1 MKKINTLMATGVL
14 FFALLSAGRA
24 EAALEKGSVAPVFP
38 ALEKTAESPMV
49 ILYFFKHS
57 AKASLKGL
65 KHLKSEYAAYKAAG
79 IAVFAISKDDPKA
92 LDQYLAQNPVP
103 FPVIRDEGKIFK
115 DYGVQVIFPTT
126 YVLGPGGR
134 ITDTLEGGGPT
145 SKQFITT
152 VAQRSLQLKKDD
164 LAEKLYTA
172 VLEKAPEDAEAQAG
186 LGQLYLKKGKFDR
199 AEQAFSKLVKL
210 SPKHAIL
217 GQEGL
222 AAVHLKKGET
232 AKAVAVA
239 EDIQK
244 ADPQSGFVHLVKAN
258 VLAGRGDRDGA
269 MTEYKRAIEGKLSRD
284 WQRAEAY
291 NQVGRIHSERGE
303 YNQAESMY
311 QQAVNQ
317 NPYSAEI
324 LTNRG
329 ALFEK
334 TGEPKKALALYRQAL
349 TVDPEDQ
356 VAMLLSKRIAQHLD
370 FKEDMARQERIDNL
384 VADLAERYKSGQAAP
399 VDRSDPWSSRPMTI
413 AFLGLKS
420 TGGGLLREGM
430 ADVLQQ
436 EIATQVMASQ
446 RVSVVERE
454 ILEKLL
460 TELKLGSS
468 ELADPETALKL
479 GKILAARLIVTGNLV
494 QVPGGVR
501 LSLRVIDPETS
512 AVKITYAD
520 EMNQDQTLLKL
531 ADVSG
536 KILSQRIKI
545 LYPLR
550 GKIALV
556 EEGEQVIL
564 NLGRKHGI
572 QPGVRMKIIAEGEA
586 VVVDGK
592 TIGHR
597 KKKVGRLEIVEV
609 EDAMSY
615 GRLTETVAAIQKDQK
630 VLEDVQE
637 QKDKKKTF

>member
-1 MKKINTLMATGVL
+1 MKNIKALMAMGL
-14 FFALLSAGRA
+14 LLLALLSVGRA
-24 EAALEKGSVAPVFP
+24 EAALEKGAIAPAFP
-38 ALEKTAESPMV
+38 ALEKTADNPMV

-57 AKASLKGL
+57 TKSSLKGL
-65 KHLKSEYAAYKAAG
+65 EHLKSEYAAYKSAG

-92 LDQYLAQNPVP
+92 LDQYLAEHPIP
-103 FPVIRDEGKIFK
+103 FPVIKDDGKIFK
-115 DYGVQVIFPTT
+115 NYGVQVIFPTT

-134 ITDTLEGGGPT
+134 VSDALEGGGPT

-172 VLEKAPEDAEAQAG
+172 VLEKTPEDAEAQSG

-199 AEQAFSKLVKL
+199 AERAFSKLVKL

-232 AKAVAVA
+232 AKAVQVA
-239 EDIQK
+239 EQIQK

-258 VLAGRGDRDGA
+258 VLASQGDQDA
-269 MTEYKRAIEGKLSRD
+269 ALSEYNRAIEGKLSRD
-284 WQRAEAY
+284 WQKAEAY

-303 YNQAESMY
+303 FDQAESMY

-317 NPYSAEI
+317 NPYSSEI

-370 FKEDMARQERIDNL
+370 FKEDMARQKRIDGL
-384 VADLAERYKSGQAAP
+384 VAELAERFKSGQAAP

-420 TGGGLLREGM
+420 TGGALLREGM
-430 ADVLQQ
+430 ADVIQQ

-446 RVSVVERE
+446 RISVVERE

-460 TELKLGSS
+460 AELKLGSS

-479 GKILAARLIVTGNLV
+479 GKILAARLIVTGSLV

-501 LSLRVIDPETS
+501 MSLRVIDPETS

-520 EMNQDQTLLKL
+520 EMNPDKSLLQM
-531 ADVSG
+531 ADASG

-564 NLGRKHGI
+564 NLGKKHGI
-572 QPGVRMKIIAEGEA
+572 KTGVQMKIIAEGEA

-615 GRLTETVAAIQKDQK
+615 GRLTEKIATIQKDQK
-630 VLEDVQE
+630 VLEDVE
-637 QKDKKKTF
+637 AKKDKKKTF

>member
-1 MKKINTLMATGVL
+1 MKNIKTLMAIGL
-14 FFALLSAGRA
+14 FLMTLFQTMGA
-24 EAALEKGSVAPVFP
+24 EAALQKGTLAPAFP
-38 ALEKTAESPMV
+38 ALEKVSEKPMV
-49 ILYFFKHS
+49 ILYFFKHKS
-57 AKASLKGL
+57 KSSEKGL
-65 KHLKSEYAAYKAAG
+65 AHLKAQYAAYQAAG
-79 IAVFAISKDDPKA
+79 ISVLAISKDDPKT
-92 LDQYLAQNPVP
+92 LDQYLAKNPIP
-103 FPVIRDEGKIFK
+103 FPVIKDDGKISNN
-115 DYGVQVIFPTT
+115 YGVRVVFPTT

-134 ITDTLEGGGPT
+134 ITDALEGGGPT
-145 SKQFITT
+145 SKKFITT
-152 VAQRSLQLKKDD
+152 VAQRSLQLKKND
-164 LAEKLYTA
+164 LAEKLYTT
-172 VLEKAPEDAEAQAG
+172 VLKENPKDGVAQAG
-186 LGQLYLKKGKFDR
+186 LGQLYLKEGKYDR
-199 AEQAFSKLVKL
+199 AEATFAKLVKL
-210 SPKHAIL
+210 SAPEAIL
-217 GQEGL
+217 GKEGL
-222 AAVHLKKGET
+222 AAIHLKKGET
-232 AKAVAVA
+232 TKAVAIA
-239 EDIQK
+239 EEIQK
-244 ADPQSGFVHLVKAN
+244 SDPQSGFVHLVKAN
-258 VLAGRGDRDGA
+258 VLASRGDQDGA
-269 MTEYKRAIEGKLSRD
+269 LTEYNRAIEGKLSRD
-284 WQRAEAY
+284 WQKAEAY

-303 YNQAESMY
+303 FEQAESMY

-317 NPYSAEI
+317 NPYSSEI

-329 ALFEK
+329 SLYEK

-356 VAMLLSKRIAQHLD
+356 VAQLLSKRIAQHLD
-370 FKEDMARQERIDNL
+370 FKEDMARQERIDTL
-384 VADLAERYKSGQAAP
+384 VAGLAERFKSGQAAP
-399 VDRSDPWSSRPMTI
+399 VDRSDAWSSRPMTI
-413 AFLGLKS
+413 AFLGLTSK
-420 TGGGLLREGM
+420 GGGLLREGM

-436 EIATQVMASQ
+436 EIATQLMASE

-501 LSLRVIDPETS
+501 LSLRVIDPETT
-512 AVKITYAD
+512 AVKMTYSD
-520 EMNQDQTLLKL
+520 EMNPDRSLLQL

-556 EEGEQVIL
+556 DEGEQVIV

-572 QPGVRMKIIAEGEA
+572 KMGVQMKIIAEGEA

-609 EDAMSY
+609 EEAMSY
-615 GRLTETVAAIQKDQK
+615 GRLTEKIATIQKDQK
-630 VLEDVQE
+630 VLEDVDE
-637 QKDKKKTF
+637 KKKSF